1 MASLLKFIEVYK
13 KSDFFKHPL
22 YLYIKQ
28 NSARSGYSKINTFL
42 QIIPVIELE
51 LQFI

>member
-1 MASLLKFIEVYK
+1 
-13 KSDFFKHPL
+13 L
-22 YLYIKQ
+22 YLYIKH
-28 NSARSGYSKINTFL
+28 NDARNEYSEINTFL